1 MKKMSL
7 TSKQLFLSCR
17 LNRSKNQSRFLEREI
32 SKAMNKNKE
41 HDRRMKTPKTGL
53 YQAMGISKN
62 RSVISLH

>member
-1 MKKMSL
+1 MSL
-7 TSKQLFLSCR
+7 TSKLRLLIAR

-32 SKAMNKNKE
+32 TKAMNKNKE

-62 RSVISLH
+62 KSVQVCC